1 MRVKNAAS
9 PVLFR
14 TYPVRTHRSAN
25 CFIWEAA
32 RATLAALSFFK
43 SIRIRGTDGV
53 EEEFC
58 DAGLKWNNPVKV
70 VIEEGERVFGPK
82 RRVACIVSIGTGQQP
97 AIGIENAHCLLR
109 VSIIHLMERLALDCE
124 GKEEECEKQ
133 FGGTPGLYYRFN
145 VQHGPQ
151 KASLLLAD
159 WKTLGTVKTHTTTYM
174 EKRLV
179 GQKIDQLIDKLRN
192 RQGNVTTAQLSTF
205 QIP

>member
-9 PVLFR
+9 PALFR
-14 TYPVRTHRSAN
+14 TYPVRTHASDN

-32 RATLAALSFFK
+32 RATLAALSLFK
-43 SIRIRGTDGV
+43 SIRIRGTDGI

-58 DAGLKWNNPVKV
+58 DAELKWNNPVKV

-82 RRVACIVSIGTGQQP
+82 RRVACIVSIGTGQKP
-97 AIGIENAHCLLR
+97 AIGIEDTQALLPIS
-109 VSIIHLMERLALDCE
+109 VIHLMERLARDCE
-124 GKEEECEKQ
+124 GNEEECEKQ

-145 VQHGPQ
+145 IQHGPQ
-151 KASLLLAD
+151 KASLPLAD
-159 WKTLGTVKTHTTTYM
+159 WKTLATVKAHTTTYIQ
-174 EKRLV
+174 KRSV

-192 RQGNVTTAQLSTF
+192 RQGDVTTAQLSTF